1 MELIDTH
8 CHLDFPVFDDD
19 REALL
24 AQWRQ
29 LGVGEYIIPAVG
41 EENWG
46 RVMALAE
53 RHHDIRYGLGVH
65 PWYVGAQTEGALARL
80 EALLAGK
87 PRGLVA
93 IGECGLDLRTQVP
106 QEGQLAL
113 FEAQVRLAMAHDL
126 PLIVHS
132 VRANDTVAKI
142 LRRFKPA
149 RGGVI
154 HAFSGSLHQA
164 EAFWQLGFRLG
175 IGGVISYERANK
187 TREAIRA
194 MPLEALLLET
204 DAPDMPLQ
212 GRQGEINTPAS
223 LPSIALLLAQLRQ
236 QPLADV
242 ISVLHESTLRLFPR
256 ATMNLTAD

>member
-1 MELIDTH
+1 MKLIDTH
-8 CHLDFPVFDDD
+8 CHLDFPVFDAE

-24 AQWRQ
+24 NQWNQ

-41 EENWG
+41 EENWA
-46 RVMALAE
+46 RVMALAGS
-53 RHHDIRYGLGVH
+53 HDSIRYGLGIH
-65 PWYVGAQTEGALARL
+65 PWYVGAQTEGALDRL
-80 EALLAGK
+80 AALLASR

-93 IGECGLDLRTQVP
+93 VGECGLDL
-106 QEGQLAL
+106 
-113 FEAQVRLAMAHDL
+113 
-126 PLIVHS
+126 
-132 VRANDTVAKI
+132 DTVARI

-149 RGGVI
+149 QGGVI
-154 HAFSGSLHQA
+154 HAFSGSLQQA

-187 TREAIRA
+187 TREAVRA

-212 GRQGEINTPAS
+212 GRQGETNTPAS
-223 LPSIALLLAQLRQ
+223 LPEIAALLAQLRQ

-242 ISVLHESTLRLFPR
+242 ISVLHESTQKLFPLK
-256 ATMNLTAD
+256 NHQINI

>member
-1 MELIDTH
+1 MQLIDTH
-8 CHLDFPVFDDD
+8 CHLDFPVFDPD
-19 REALL
+19 RAALL
-24 AQWRQ
+24 AECRQ
-29 LGVGEYIIPAVG
+29 LGVSEYIIPAVG

-46 RVMALAE
+46 RVMALAAE
-53 RHHDIRYGLGVH
+53 HDGISYALGVH
-65 PWYVGAQTEGALARL
+65 PWYVGGQTPAVLTRL
-80 EALLAGK
+80 QRLLAER

-93 IGECGLDLRTQVP
+93 VGECGLDLRSQVP
-106 QEGQLAL
+106 QEGQVEA
-113 FEAQVRLAMAHDL
+113 FEAQVRLAMAHEL

-132 VRANDTVAKI
+132 VRANDTVARI

-149 RGGVI
+149 QGGVI
-154 HAFSGSLHQA
+154 HAFSGSLQQA

-187 TREAIRA
+187 TREAVRA

-212 GRQGEINTPAS
+212 GRQGETNTPAS
-223 LPSIALLLAQLRQ
+223 LPEIAALLAQLRQ

-242 ISVLHESTLRLFPR
+242 ISVLHESTQKLFPLK
-256 ATMNLTAD
+256 NHQINI

>member
-1 MELIDTH
+1 MQLIDTH
-8 CHLDFPVFDDD
+8 CHLDFPVFDPD

-29 LGVGEYIIPAVG
+29 LGVGEYIVPAVG
-41 EENWG
+41 EENWP

-53 RHHDIRYGLGVH
+53 QHAGIHYGLGIH
-65 PWYVGAQTEGALARL
+65 PWCVGAQSEGVLTRL
-80 EALLAGK
+80 ERLLATK

-93 IGECGLDLRTQVP
+93 IGECGLDLRSHVP
-106 QEGQLAL
+106 QEGQTEL
-113 FEAQVRLAMAHDL
+113 FEAQIRLAMRFDL

-164 EAFWQLGFRLG
+164 QAFWQLGFRLG
-175 IGGVISYERANK
+175 VGGVISFDRANK
-187 TREAIRA
+187 TREAIRD

-204 DAPDMPLQ
+204 DSPDMPLQ
-212 GRQGEINTPAS
+212 GQPEGPNTPAS
-223 LPSIALLLAQLRQ
+223 LPLIAQILADLRGL
-236 QPLADV
+236 PMADV
-242 ISVLHESTLRLFPR
+242 ISALHESALQAFPL
-256 ATMNLTAD
+256 APKKFNV

>member
-1 MELIDTH
+1 MKLIDTH
-8 CHLDFPVFDDD
+8 CHLDFPVFDAE

-24 AQWRQ
+24 NQWNQ

-41 EENWG
+41 EENWA
-46 RVMALAE
+46 RVMALAGS
-53 RHHDIRYGLGVH
+53 HDSIRYGLGIH
-65 PWYVGAQTEGALARL
+65 PWYVGAQTEGALDRL
-80 EALLAGK
+80 AALLASR

-93 IGECGLDLRTQVP
+93 VGECGLDLRSQVP
-106 QEGQLAL
+106 QEGQVEA
-113 FEAQVRLAMAHDL
+113 FEAQVRLAMAHEL

-132 VRANDTVAKI
+132 VRANDTVARI

-149 RGGVI
+149 QGGVI
-154 HAFSGSLHQA
+154 HAFSGSLQQA

-187 TREAIRA
+187 TREVVRA

-212 GRQGEINTPAS
+212 GRQGETNTPAS
-223 LPSIALLLAQLRQ
+223 LPEIAALLAQLRQ

-242 ISVLHESTLRLFPR
+242 ISVLHESTQKLFPLK
-256 ATMNLTAD
+256 NHQINI

>member
-1 MELIDTH
+1 MQLTDTH
-8 CHLDFPVFDDD
+8 CHLDFPVFEPDLAA
-19 REALL
+19 RL

-41 EENWG
+41 EENWT
-46 RVMALAE
+46 RVMGLAE
-53 RHHDIRYGLGVH
+53 QHAGIAYGLGIH
-65 PWYVGAQTEGALARL
+65 PWYVGAQTEGVLARL
-80 EALLAGK
+80 HTLLASQ

-93 IGECGLDLRTQVP
+93 IGECGLDLRSQVP
-106 QEGQLAL
+106 QEGQVEL
-113 FEAQVRLAMAHDL
+113 FEAQIRLAMEFDL

-132 VRANDTVAKI
+132 VRANDTVAKM

-154 HAFSGSLHQA
+154 HAFGGSLQQA

-187 TREAIRA
+187 TREAVRD

-212 GRQGEINTPAS
+212 GQQGEPNTPAS
-223 LPSIALLLAQLRQ
+223 LTTIVQLLAQLREQ
-236 QPLADV
+236 SLADV
-242 ISVLHESTLRLFPR
+242 ASVLHESTRLAFPR
-256 ATMNLTAD
+256 LGKAINT

>member
-8 CHLDFPVFDDD
+8 CHLDFPVFDAD

-24 AQWRQ
+24 TRWRQ

-46 RVMALAE
+46 RVMALAG
-53 RHHDIRYGLGVH
+53 RHDDIRYGLGIH
-65 PWYVGAQTEGALARL
+65 PWYVGKQPRDVLTRL
-80 EALLAGK
+80 ETLLASR

-93 IGECGLDLRTQVP
+93 VGECGLDLRSHVP
-106 QEGQLAL
+106 QEGQVEM
-113 FEAQVRLAMAHDL
+113 FEAQVRLAMAHEL

-132 VRANDTVAKI
+132 VRANDTVSKI
-142 LRRFKPA
+142 LRRFTPPQ
-149 RGGVI
+149 GGVI

-164 EAFWQLGFRLG
+164 EVFWQLGFRLG

-187 TREAIRA
+187 TREAIRQ

-212 GRQGEINTPAS
+212 GQQGEVNTPAS
-223 LPSIALLLAQLRQ
+223 LPTIARLLAQLRQ
-236 QPLADV
+236 QPLEDV
-242 ISVLHESTLRLFPR
+242 ISVLHDSTRRLFPPG
-256 ATMNLTAD
+256 NHEINI

>member
-1 MELIDTH
+1 
-8 CHLDFPVFDDD
+8 
-19 REALL
+19 
-24 AQWRQ
+24 
-29 LGVGEYIIPAVG
+29 
-41 EENWG
+41 
-46 RVMALAE
+46 
-53 RHHDIRYGLGVH
+53 
-65 PWYVGAQTEGALARL
+65 
-80 EALLAGK
+80 
-87 PRGLVA
+87 
-93 IGECGLDLRTQVP
+93 
-106 QEGQLAL
+106 
-113 FEAQVRLAMAHDL
+113 MAHNL

>member
-1 MELIDTH
+1 MQLIDTH
-8 CHLDFPVFDDD
+8 CHLDFPVFDPD
-19 REALL
+19 RAALL
-24 AQWRQ
+24 AECRQ

-41 EENWG
+41 EENWA

-53 RHHDIRYGLGVH
+53 QYPGITYGLGIH
-65 PWYVGAQTEGALARL
+65 PWYVGTQTQGALTRL
-80 EALLAGK
+80 QVLLAAR
-87 PRGLVA
+87 PPGLVA
-93 IGECGLDLRTQVP
+93 VGECGLDLRSQVP
-106 QEGQLAL
+106 QEGQLAW
-113 FEAQVRLAMAHDL
+113 FEAQIRLAMEHEL

-164 EAFWQLGFRLG
+164 EVFWQLGFRLG

-187 TREAIRA
+187 TREAIRD

-212 GRQGEINTPAS
+212 GLQGIPNTPAN
-223 LPSIALLLAQLRQ
+223 LPKIAQLLAELRQ
-236 QPLADV
+236 QPLSHVVA
-242 ISVLHESTLRLFPR
+242 VLHESTFHTFPLGHSEIN
-256 ATMNLTAD
+256 T